1 MYIYVHV
8 YICTCTYMYMYMVC
22 MYLQSQLVNIIKN
35 TCDKSESNN
44 ENHDDNTVRELGHEY
59 SEEQ

>member
-1 MYIYVHV
+1 
-8 YICTCTYMYMYMVC
+8 MYMYMVC